1 MHEINRHFL
10 MASDPN
16 KLSQFLQE
24 LKRRRV
30 VHVIIVYATAAFVI
44 IELVGNV
51 YETLNLPDW
60 TPALTLIILA
70 IGFPIALI
78 FSWIFDVTPEG
89 IEKTK
94 PSKEVSKE
102 ERRDIPNSW
111 RIATYVSGVIIIGL
125 LAYNI
130 FGSKS
135 GSKIDVT
142 LEKSIAV
149 LPFDNLGSDEE
160 YSYLGGAF
168 TDEIIMEL
176 QKIKAF
182 DRVLSRT
189 STMQYAERRPT
200 IPEIGE
206 KLNVNFIIE
215 GSIQRHK
222 DIVSIN
228 VQVIRAQHEDHV
240 WGGEYDAKWEDI
252 FSIQDEIAMKVAD
265 ELETVLT
272 ADEIEKINKVPT
284 KNLEA
289 YDYYLRGND
298 YYWRS
303 LEEHNWNIAINMY
316 NKAINL
322 DDNFALPYTRL
333 ALSYLNLFWF
343 HYDRSQDPL
352 INSKEAIDAAFRLQ
366 PDLPEAFGALGVYYY
381 YGFMNYSE
389 ALKYLNIALE
399 QKPTDSEL
407 FYYIACVHRRLG
419 NWEKAK
425 EDFNMALK
433 YDPRSSRIA
442 NNAGDTY
449 VILRDYP
456 KGLYLYNQAISLNPD
471 FYLTYLQK
479 IYLFLKRDGNTD
491 LARET
496 LEEVSLITNS
506 TLDPQFIEFHTLLDI
521 YDGLYQQALDYLSSA
536 EYDINQS
543 QLKFIPKTLYYAQIH
558 DLMNNKEEAYTFYNS
573 ARIELEAWL
582 LELPDDS
589 RIYSSLGIAY
599 AGLGQKQKAIDA
611 GTSAANILPISKDA
625 WRGAKRLTDL
635 ARIYVKVGE
644 YDIALKQLEFL
655 LSIPS
660 ELSTQLLQ
668 LDPTWRPLK
677 DHPEFIRL
685 MEKYAVK

>member
-1 MHEINRHFL
+1 MPSR
-10 MASDPN
+10 PK
-16 KLSQFLQE
+16 KLVQIWQE

-51 YETLNLPDW
+51 YETLKLPDW
-60 TPALTLIILA
+60 TPALTLIMLA

-89 IEKTK
+89 IEKTR
-94 PSKEVSKE
+94 PSKEVGKE
-102 ERRDIPNSW
+102 ERSSVPNSW

-130 FGSKS
+130 FGRRS
-135 GSKIDVT
+135 GSRFDGS

-149 LPFDNLGSDEE
+149 LPFDNMGSDEE
-160 YSYLGGAF
+160 YSHLGVAF

-189 STMQYAERRPT
+189 STMQYAEERPT

-206 KLNVNFIIE
+206 KLNVNYIIE
-215 GSIQRHK
+215 GFIQRHK
-222 DIVSIN
+222 DNVSIN

-265 ELETVLT
+265 ELKTILT
-272 ADEIEKINKVPT
+272 FDEIEKINKVPT
-284 KNLEA
+284 NNLEA

-316 NKAINL
+316 NKAIDL
-322 DDNFALPYTRL
+322 DANFALPYTRL

-343 HYDRSQDPL
+343 HYDRSQDP
-352 INSKEAIDAAFRLQ
+352 IIHSKKAIDAAFSLH
-366 PDLPEAFGALGVYYY
+366 PDFPEAYIALGVYYY

-399 QKPTDSEL
+399 QRPTDSEL
-407 FYYIACVHRRLG
+407 LYYIACVHRRLG

-425 EDFNMALK
+425 EGFKKALEN
-433 YDPRSSRIA
+433 DPNSSRIA

-449 VILRDYP
+449 VLMREYP
-456 KGLYLYNQAISLNPD
+456 DALYHYNKAISLNPD
-471 FYLTYLQK
+471 FYLTYMQK
-479 IYLFLKRDGNTD
+479 VFLFLKRDGNTE

-506 TLDPQFIEFHTLLDI
+506 TLDPQFIEFRTLFDI
-521 YDGLYQQALDYLSSA
+521 YDGYYQQALDYLSTA
-536 EYDINQS
+536 DYDINRS
-543 QLKFIPKTLYYAQIH
+543 QLYFMPRTLINAWIY
-558 DLMNNKEEAYTFYNS
+558 DLMNHKEEAYAYYNS

-582 LELPDDS
+582 IELPDDS

-599 AGLGQKQKAIDA
+599 AGLGQRQKAIDA
-611 GTSAANILPISKDA
+611 GTEAVNIMPISKDA
-625 WRGAKRLTDL
+625 WRGANRLADL
-635 ARIYVKVGE
+635 ALIYVMVGE
-644 YDIALKQLEFL
+644 YDFAIKHIELL

-660 ELSTQLLQ
+660 VLSTPLLR
-668 LDPTWRPLK
+668 LDPIWRPLM
-677 DHPEFIRL
+677 DHPEFNSL
-685 MEKYAVK
+685 LEMYSAN

>member
-1 MHEINRHFL
+1 MPSR
-10 MASDPN
+10 PN
-16 KLSQFLQE
+16 KLSQFWQE

-30 VHVIIVYATAAFVI
+30 VHVIVVYATAAFVI

-60 TPALTLIILA
+60 TPALILIILA

-89 IEKTK
+89 IEKTR
-94 PSKEVSKE
+94 PSTEVSKDD
-102 ERRDIPNSW
+102 RSGVPNSW

-130 FGSKS
+130 FGSRS
-135 GSKIDVT
+135 GSKIDGS

-149 LPFDNLGSDEE
+149 LPFDNMGSDEE
-160 YSYLGGAF
+160 YSHIGPAF

-189 STMQYAERRPT
+189 STMQYAEQRPT

-206 KLNVNFIIE
+206 KLNVNYIIE
-215 GSIQRHK
+215 GTIQRHK
-222 DIVSIN
+222 DNVSIR

-240 WGGEYDAKWEDI
+240 WGGEYDAKWKDI

-265 ELETVLT
+265 ELKTVLT
-272 ADEIEKINKVPT
+272 ADEIEKINKEPT

-316 NKAINL
+316 NKAIDL
-322 DDNFALPYTRL
+322 DADFALPYTRL

-352 INSKEAIDAAFRLQ
+352 INSKKAIDAAFRLQ
-366 PDLPEAFGALGVYYY
+366 PDLPEAYGALGVYYY

-399 QKPTDSEL
+399 QSPTDSEL
-407 FYYIACVHRRLG
+407 LYYIACVHRRLG

-425 EDFNMALK
+425 DGFKMALK
-433 YDPRSSRIA
+433 NDPRSSRIA

-456 KGLYLYNQAISLNPD
+456 EGLYHYNQAIKINPD
-471 FYLTYLQK
+471 FYHTYFQK
-479 IYLFLKRDGNTD
+479 VFLFLKRDGNTD

-506 TLDPQFIEFHTLLDI
+506 TLDPQFIEFHATLDI
-521 YDGLYQQALDYLSSA
+521 YDGYYQQALDYLSTA
-536 EYDINQS
+536 DYDINQS
-543 QLKFIPKTLYYAQIH
+543 QLHFIPKTLIYAWIY
-558 DLMNNKEEAYTFYNS
+558 DLMNHKEEAHAFYNS

-599 AGLGQKQKAIDA
+599 AGLGQKQKAIDS
-611 GTSAANILPISKDA
+611 GTEAVNILPISKDA
-625 WRGAKRLTDL
+625 WRGANRLVDL
-635 ARIYVKVGE
+635 ARIYVMVGE
-644 YDIALKQLEFL
+644 YDSAIKQIELL

-660 ELSTQLLQ
+660 RLSTQLLRI
-668 LDPTWRPLK
+668 DPTWRPLM
-677 DHPEFIRL
+677 DHPEFIQL
-685 MEKYAVK
+685 TEKYSQK